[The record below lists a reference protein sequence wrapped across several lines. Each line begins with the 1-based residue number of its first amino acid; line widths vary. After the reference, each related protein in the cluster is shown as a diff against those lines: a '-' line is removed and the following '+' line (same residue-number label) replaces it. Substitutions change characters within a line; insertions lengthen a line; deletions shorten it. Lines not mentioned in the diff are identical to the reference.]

1 MQPED
6 ETKPIEYISYNGL
19 GRSPVIWGVPY
30 MFILFVGSG
39 AMLVGMFCGMVFGP
53 LGWLVGLVALPVLIF
68 VKIISGTDDKA
79 INILMIEIKWMLL
92 KIFSGTAKYFGG
104 LLTLAPTTYGRRRKN
119 VKRYFEERI
128 GR

>member
-1 MQPED
+1 MQTDD
-6 ETKPIEYISYNGL
+6 EVKPVEYLSYNGL

-39 AMLVGMFCGMVFGP
+39 ALLFGMLCGLMFGP
-53 LGWLVGLVALPVLIF
+53 LGWLTGLIALPVLIF
-68 VKIISGTDDKA
+68 VKIISATDDKA

-92 KIFSGTAKYFGG
+92 KVLSGTAKFFGG

-119 VKRYFEERI
+119 VKRYFEERT
-128 GR
+128 GG

>member
-1 MQPED
+1 MQPDD
-6 ETKPIEYISYNGL
+6 EIQPVEYISYNGL

-39 AMLVGMFCGMVFGP
+39 AMLCGMLCGLFFGP
-53 LGWLVGLVALPVLIF
+53 LGWLVGLIAVPVLIF
-68 VKIISGTDDKA
+68 VKIISATDDKA
-79 INILMIEIKWMLL
+79 INILMIEIKWILL
-92 KIFSGTAKYFGG
+92 KLISGSAKYFGG

-128 GR
+128 GG